1 MLENIIF
8 SALVAISLIA
18 AGWVLWMERHTS
30 SDSEN
35 KSENQ

>member
-8 SALVAISLIA
+8 GVLVAISLIA

-30 SDSEN
+30 SNSEN
-35 KSENQ
+35 KTEN